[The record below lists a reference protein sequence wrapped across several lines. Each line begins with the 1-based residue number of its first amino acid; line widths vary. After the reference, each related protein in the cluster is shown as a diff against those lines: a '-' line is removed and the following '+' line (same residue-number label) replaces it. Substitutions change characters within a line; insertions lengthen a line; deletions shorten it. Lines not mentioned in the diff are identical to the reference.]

1 MDQLIQSGTKL
12 AITKVSLS
20 TNYLAVVT
28 NRNRLFINQKNV
40 ENPYRPAE
48 FHEIHHFA
56 GTNDIQFQI
65 LDVICGR
72 SMLSVIANQ
81 ELRPKYT

>member
-1 MDQLIQSGTKL
+1 
-12 AITKVSLS
+12 
-20 TNYLAVVT
+20 VVT

-48 FHEIHHFA
+48 FHEIHHFT
-56 GTNDIQFQI
+56 GTNEIQFQI

-72 SMLSVIANQ
+72 SMLSVIAN
-81 ELRPKYT
+81 